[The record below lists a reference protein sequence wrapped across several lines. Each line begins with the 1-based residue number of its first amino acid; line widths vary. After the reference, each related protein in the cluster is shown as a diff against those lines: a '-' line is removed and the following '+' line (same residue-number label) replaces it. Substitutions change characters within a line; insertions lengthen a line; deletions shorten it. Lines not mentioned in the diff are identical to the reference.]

1 MCQHCFLSFFFL
13 KLLNSWLVLHLNR
26 AIPQNRAVSTCT
38 IAATLQC
45 MAGKEEIS
53 EVLVEESA
61 TVLPIE
67 LLIGGREGRSSQV
80 PQILSSRLTN
90 CCVHA
95 RPCVSAIKTARCNY
109 NKKKKELSQ

>member
-1 MCQHCFLSFFFL
+1 MPKEFIHVPALFSLFLFSKVTKFL
-13 KLLNSWLVLHLNR
+13 ARLTPEQSDAAESGCLHVYHRCYSPMYGRKL
-26 AIPQNRAVSTCT
+26 Q
-38 IAATLQC
+38 
-45 MAGKEEIS
+45 KEEIS

-90 CCVHA
+90 CCVRA
-95 RPCVSAIKTARCNY
+95 RPARV
-109 NKKKKELSQ
+109 LAR